1 VSAAGGRVHS
11 IDDRLALSLAE
22 AARALGVSERHVR
35 EILPDLP
42 HVHLGRR
49 VLIPV
54 EALREWLRDRA
65 RAERSQAERAAEEL
79 VAAFTD

>member
-1 VSAAGGRVHS
+1 
-11 IDDRLALSLAE
+11 
-22 AARALGVSERHVR
+22 VR

-49 VLIPV
+49 VVIPV

-65 RAERSQAERAAEEL
+65 SAERSQAERAAEEL